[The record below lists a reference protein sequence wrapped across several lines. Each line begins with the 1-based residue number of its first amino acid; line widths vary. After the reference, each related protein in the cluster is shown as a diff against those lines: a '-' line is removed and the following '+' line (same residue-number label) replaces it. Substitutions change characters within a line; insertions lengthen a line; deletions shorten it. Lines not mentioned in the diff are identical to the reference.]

1 MNKVIHQMNCLS
13 NKYVKILFVL
23 LLLFAS
29 FQLFIQN
36 IKYMPTNYFKSFYSP
51 YHANQIIETLIE
63 KTGATTLNLNVS
75 IVNTITPIIDRVEV
89 TTRRPPSSSNN
100 FSNATLAVFIF
111 HTRHFVLAD
120 LQLFLIR
127 KLAMNL
133 IAIELFLDGP
143 TSKEMQEVAQSHKAG
158 LHIFP
163 SDLHG
168 KTAGPSERNANVVNW
183 ALARQGKDYLR
194 QGTAILL
201 LDGDVFPLTPFD
213 SITLLNAHD
222 IVCRKHPATFAR
234 FCWIGFICLAP
245 QLYSTID
252 DFNVSPTTY
261 QGLFHDS
268 GGRTIEYFNKYT
280 NTSFSWMKE
289 TILFKNDKEL
299 FWGTIDTDITWIK
312 NNFDR
317 CDKCGPEIF
326 FSAFNTSNAI
336 FYHMISGTSEWRF
349 SNQDSRRQVLHDS
362 IMRSPYV
369 SNRTDELNASVEKI
383 QKMPL
388 IPYYGNL
395 TCASI
400 CRG

>member
-1 MNKVIHQMNCLS
+1 MNCLS
-13 NKYVKILFVL
+13 NKYGKVLFAL
-23 LLLFAS
+23 LLLFVS
-29 FQLFIQN
+29 FYWCIQN
-36 IKYMPTNYFKSFYSP
+36 TKYMPRIYFKTFYSS
-51 YHANQIIETLIE
+51 YNVNQIIKALLE
-63 KTGATTLNLNVS
+63 KTGVTSLNWNVS
-75 IVNTITPIIDRVEV
+75 IVNTTIL
-89 TTRRPPSSSNN
+89 
-100 FSNATLAVFIF
+100 SNATLAVFIF
-111 HTRHFVLAD
+111 HTRHSVVAN

-143 TSKEMQEVAQSHKAG
+143 TSKEMQEVAQAHKAG

-163 SDLHG
+163 PDLHG
-168 KTAGPSERNANVVNW
+168 NTAGPSERNANVVNW

-194 QGTAILL
+194 RGTAILL

-289 TILFKNDKEL
+289 TILLENDKEL
-299 FWGTIDTDITWIK
+299 FWGTIDTDITWIR
-312 NNFDR
+312 NNFD
-317 CDKCGPEIF
+317 CWDKCGPEIF

-349 SNQDSRRQVLHDS
+349 SNQDSRRQAFHDS
-362 IMRSPYV
+362 IM
-369 SNRTDELNASVEKI
+369 
-383 QKMPL
+383 
-388 IPYYGNL
+388 
-395 TCASI
+395 
-400 CRG
+400 

>member
-13 NKYVKILFVL
+13 NKYGKVLFAL
-23 LLLFAS
+23 LLLFVS
-29 FQLFIQN
+29 FYWCIQN
-36 IKYMPTNYFKSFYSP
+36 TEYMPRIYFKTFYSS
-51 YHANQIIETLIE
+51 YNVNQIIKALLQ
-63 KTGATTLNLNVS
+63 KTGITSLNWNVS
-75 IVNTITPIIDRVEV
+75 IVNTTVL
-89 TTRRPPSSSNN
+89 
-100 FSNATLAVFIF
+100 SNATLAVFIF

-127 KLAMNL
+127 KLAINL

-143 TSKEMQEVAQSHKAG
+143 TSKEMQEVAQAHKAG

-163 SDLHG
+163 PDLHG
-168 KTAGPSERNANVVNW
+168 NTAGPSERNANVVNW

-261 QGLFHDS
+261 QGHFYDS

-280 NTSFSWMKE
+280 NTPYSWMKE
-289 TILFKNDKEL
+289 TIILENDKEL
-299 FWGTIDTDITWIK
+299 FWGTIDDDITWIR

-326 FSAFNTSNAI
+326 FSEFNTSNAI
-336 FYHMISGTSEWRF
+336 FYHMISGASEWRF
-349 SNQDSRRQVLHDS
+349 SNQDSRRQALHDS

-395 TCASI
+395 TCVSI

>member
-1 MNKVIHQMNCLS
+1 
-13 NKYVKILFVL
+13 
-23 LLLFAS
+23 
-29 FQLFIQN
+29 
-36 IKYMPTNYFKSFYSP
+36 MPRIYFKTFYSS
-51 YHANQIIETLIE
+51 YNVNQIIKALLE
-63 KTGATTLNLNVS
+63 KTGVTSLNWNVS
-75 IVNTITPIIDRVEV
+75 IVNTTIL
-89 TTRRPPSSSNN
+89 
-100 FSNATLAVFIF
+100 SNATLAVFIF
-111 HTRHFVLAD
+111 HTRHSVVAN

-143 TSKEMQEVAQSHKAG
+143 TSKEMQEVAQAHKAG

-163 SDLHG
+163 PDLHG
-168 KTAGPSERNANVVNW
+168 NTAGPSERNANVVNW

-194 QGTAILL
+194 RGTAILL

-289 TILFKNDKEL
+289 TILLENDKEL
-299 FWGTIDTDITWIK
+299 FWGTIDTDITWIR
-312 NNFDR
+312 NNFD
-317 CDKCGPEIF
+317 CWDKCGPEIF

-349 SNQDSRRQVLHDS
+349 SNQDSRRQAFHDS
-362 IMRSPYV
+362 IM
-369 SNRTDELNASVEKI
+369 
-383 QKMPL
+383 
-388 IPYYGNL
+388 
-395 TCASI
+395 
-400 CRG
+400 